1 MGLQTA
7 QIKSNIIV
15 EVSVAGDRPL
25 PFFSARRWQRLI
37 LSTENLQNSSCGV
50 TDLYD

>member
-1 MGLQTA
+1 VGLQSA
-7 QIKSNIIV
+7 QIKNNIIV

-25 PFFSARRWQRLI
+25 PSRRWQRLI